1 MTPRCLFLR
10 YHPWLPALTGGPA
23 LPRRTRRRAQPT
35 PTGRQACRKTCA
47 RSGTQVDEAYMLLSQ
62 DLSLRSDPSYSA
74 LRRELIG
81 RAEANK
87 AAARA
92 LRSAR

>member
-1 MTPRCLFLR
+1 M
-10 YHPWLPALTGGPA
+10 
-23 LPRRTRRRAQPT
+23 
-35 PTGRQACRKTCA
+35 
-47 RSGTQVDEAYMLLSQ
+47 DEAYMLLSQ